1 MTEKLDF
8 GLDKVE
14 KVEPVQDM
22 PFKAWERKITAG
34 QTFGRPKI
42 VKCGKTIDM
51 HDLIQEAR
59 TDTEIYP
66 TLEKYGCIDRL
77 VLDAEGVYGD
87 FTAMKDLRGLIEQA
101 QAADVMWNNLPKE
114 VRAHFENNKALF
126 VEKGETY
133 LKDIIEKQNKTI
145 EKVEQG
151 TTEIKENVNAQ

>member
-1 MTEKLDF
+1 MDFDDVLNKTPIEKT
-8 GLDKVE
+8 KE
-14 KVEPVQDM
+14 M
-22 PFKAWERKITAG
+22 PFKAWKREQTEG

-42 VKCGKTIDM
+42 VKCGKEIDM

-66 TLEKYGCIDRL
+66 TLEKYGCLDRL
-77 VLDAEGVYGD
+77 ELDAEGVYGD

-101 QAADVMWNNLPKE
+101 QAADVMWNNLPKD

-126 VEKGETY
+126 VEGGEKY
-133 LKDIIEKQNKTI
+133 LKDIIDSKKQL

-151 TTEIKENVNAQ
+151 TPEIKENIENAQ